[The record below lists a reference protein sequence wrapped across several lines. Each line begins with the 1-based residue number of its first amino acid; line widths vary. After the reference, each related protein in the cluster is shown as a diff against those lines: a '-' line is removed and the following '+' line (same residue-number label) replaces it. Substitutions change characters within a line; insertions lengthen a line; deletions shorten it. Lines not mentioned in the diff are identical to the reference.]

1 MSQVKK
7 SKLTEM
13 QSALGE
19 TKHILCK
26 NITCRVNFEGHSLH
40 HSGKNKTTKVR
51 VNFNSNA

>member
-26 NITCRVNFEGHSLH
+26 NITCSVNFEGHSLH